1 MDLMPN
7 KTILCFAAHPDDLE
21 YSCTGLLAR
30 LIPAGYEAVYVVA
43 TAGENGFKTDG
54 VPSEERVRVRM
65 EEQRAAA
72 RALGVE
78 EVVFLGHRDGFLT
91 YTEALRED
99 LVRLIRQYEPEL
111 VLSFDPANRT
121 FDNLNL
127 FHRDHRVLA
136 EAVFDACFAAKN
148 RFMYPG
154 TPHWVKKLYLFGTD
168 RPDHFEDISD
178 FIDRK
183 LEILALHASQFAD
196 FSIVEDYIRN
206 EHSKR
211 TNDYRHSEAYRVV
224 EVKRVV

>member
-1 MDLMPN
+1 MN
-7 KTILCFAAHPDDLE
+7 KPLILCFAAHADDLE
-21 YSCTGLLAR
+21 YSCTGLLSR
-30 LIPAGYEAVYVVA
+30 LIPEGYEAVYVVA
-43 TAGENGFKTDG
+43 TAGENGFKSDG
-54 VPSEERVRVRM
+54 VPVDDRIRIRQ

-72 RALGVE
+72 RAIGVE

-91 YTEALRED
+91 YTEELRAEI
-99 LVRLIRQYEPEL
+99 VGLIRKYEPEL
-111 VLSFDPANRT
+111 ILSFDPANRT
-121 FDNLNL
+121 FENLNL

-154 TPHWVKKLYLFGTD
+154 KPHRVKKLYLFGTD
-168 RPDHFEDISD
+168 RPDHFEDITE

-206 EHSKR
+206 VHSKR
-211 TNDYRHSEAYRVV
+211 TDEYRHCEAYRVV